1 MPNKHVMI
9 DLETMGLEPNAA
21 IVSIGAVHFTKTE
34 ILGEFYTP
42 VSLKS
47 CLDSGLT
54 TTQSTVDWWMKQSVE
69 ARMAW
74 QTEDA
79 PTLSTALIEFNNW
92 IRQVG
97 RDSEICPWGN
107 GVDFDI
113 VLMVSAHR
121 ALGVDPPWRFYNHH
135 CFRTMKNM
143 FNVATFP
150 RQGTHHH
157 ALDDAKHQ
165 AIHLQRILTNH
176 SLELP

>member
-1 MPNKHVMI
+1 MPKKHIMI

-21 IVSIGAVHFTKTE
+21 IISIGVVHFTKDA
-34 ILGEFYTP
+34 LLSEFYTA

-47 CLDSGLT
+47 CMDLGLT

-79 PTLSTALIEFNNW
+79 PDLMKALTQFTLWLRSIGSEK
-92 IRQVG
+92 
-97 RDSEICPWGN
+97 EICPWGN
-107 GVDFDI
+107 GADFDL
-113 VLMVSAHR
+113 VLMGSAHR
-121 ALGVDPPWRFYNHH
+121 ALQVDPPWKYYNHH

-143 FNVATFP
+143 FRVAETP
-150 RQGTHHH
+150 RLGTHHN

-165 AIHLQRILTNH
+165 AVHLQRILSTYR
-176 SLELP
+176 LELP